1 MEGRGVG
8 YTHITGRHIGGDTD
22 ITSDMCMGYRYHGD
36 THITVTGAIIDYVQD
51 EKNLGWTPGIKN
63 GDTETALERRVNSIR

>member
-1 MEGRGVG
+1 MG

-36 THITVTGAIIDYVQD
+36 THITVTLDLVD
-51 EKNLGWTPGIKN
+51 
-63 GDTETALERRVNSIR
+63 V

>member
-1 MEGRGVG
+1 VG

-36 THITVTGAIIDYVQD
+36 THITVTPPSWFA
-51 EKNLGWTPGIKN
+51 
-63 GDTETALERRVNSIR
+63 TEGQQGMGRGRM